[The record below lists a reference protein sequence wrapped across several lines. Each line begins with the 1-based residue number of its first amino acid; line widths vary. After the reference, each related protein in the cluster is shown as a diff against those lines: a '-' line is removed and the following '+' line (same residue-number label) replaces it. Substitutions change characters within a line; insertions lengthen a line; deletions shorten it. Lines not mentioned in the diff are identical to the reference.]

1 VRWQSPEFLTL
12 LWLLPAAA
20 LLVWWSARLRSRDER
35 ALGDPEALR
44 RRWGAPASWTRA
56 ARRLLLLLALAAGV
70 TALARPQAGL
80 RLVSTTSVG
89 PDVVI
94 ALDLSESMRARDVK
108 PDRLG
113 AARRETAALL
123 RALEGSA
130 VGLVGF
136 AGRAQV
142 LSPLTTDVDGLQDRL
157 EAANPEE
164 MEEPGSDLSAGIG
177 LAARLLQRPGERP
190 RAVVLVTDGEQL
202 DGDPAATM
210 SQLRASRA
218 RLVIVGVG
226 TPGGASIP
234 VVDSTG
240 AIRNTKRDESGSEVW
255 TKLEEAKMRALAK
268 TAGGRYERA
277 DGSGVAGRRAAAATR
292 GEERG
297 DATGRSLQAYDERFH
312 WLAALAAFL
321 LAAEAFVPR
330 RERS

>member
-1 VRWQSPEFLTL
+1 MRWQSPEFLTL

-20 LLVWWSARLRSRDER
+20 LVVWWSARLRARDER

-44 RRWGAPASWTRA
+44 RRWGAPASWTRF
-56 ARRLLLLLALAAGV
+56 ARRLLLLLALAAGM

-89 PDVVI
+89 PDVVV

-113 AARRETAALL
+113 AARREAAALL

-142 LSPLTTDVDGLQDRL
+142 LSPLTTDVEGLQDRL
-157 EAANPEE
+157 EAATPEE

-202 DGDPAATM
+202 DGDAAATL
-210 SQLRASRA
+210 SQLRASKA
-218 RLVIVGVG
+218 RLVILGVG
-226 TPGGASIP
+226 TTGGASIP

-240 AIRNTKRDESGSEVW
+240 AIRNTKRDASGSEVW

-277 DGSGVAGRRAAAATR
+277 DGTGIAGRRAAAATR

-312 WLAALAAFL
+312 WLAALAAIL

-330 RERS
+330 RERA